1 LSVLLVVDIGNSTTA
16 VGVVS
21 DDRVAQRWRL
31 STITERTAD
40 EYRLLFQGLLASNEM
55 PLEGAA
61 VSSVVPAATAAVQ
74 LAAAD
79 LVAGP
84 VVVVG
89 PGVRTGLAIHTDN
102 PREVG
107 ADRVVNAVAAIER
120 YGAPVVVVDFGT
132 ATTVDVVGPAG
143 DYLGGMIAPGL
154 EVSMNGLVGHTAALR
169 RVELVA
175 PPRAIGRNTVT
186 AIQSGLLYGHAGM
199 IDRAVDMIAN
209 EIDAHP
215 AVVATGGLAPVVAPL
230 CRTEIVVD
238 DSLTLEGLRIVYRLQ
253 GAP

>member
-1 LSVLLVVDIGNSTTA
+1 LSVLLVMDVGNSTTA

-21 DDRVAQRWRL
+21 DDRVADRWRV
-31 STITERTAD
+31 STVTERTAD
-40 EYRLLFQGLLASNEM
+40 EYRLLLRGLLTAIEL

-61 VSSVVPAATAAVQ
+61 VSSVVPAATSAVQ
-74 LAAAD
+74 LAAGD
-79 LVAGP
+79 LVDGP

-107 ADRVVNAVAAIER
+107 ADRVVNAVAAIDR

-143 DYLGGMIAPGL
+143 AYLGGMIAPGL
-154 EVSMNGLVGHTAALR
+154 EVSMDGLVGHTAALR

-175 PPRAIGRNTVT
+175 PPQAIGRNTVT

-199 IDRAVDMIAN
+199 IDRAIDMIAA
-209 EIDAHP
+209 EIEARP

-238 DSLTLEGLRIVYRLQ
+238 DSLTLDGLRIIYRRQ
-253 GAP
+253 GP

>member
-1 LSVLLVVDIGNSTTA
+1 MVDVGNSTTA
-16 VGVVS
+16 VGVVT

-31 STITERTAD
+31 STIAERTAD
-40 EYRLLFQGLLASNEM
+40 EYRLLFHGLLSSSDL

-61 VSSVVPAATAAVQ
+61 ISSVVPAATAAVQ
-74 LAAAD
+74 VAATD
-79 LVAGP
+79 LVDGP

-89 PGVRTGLAIHTDN
+89 PGVRTGIAIHTDN

-107 ADRVVNAVAAIER
+107 ADRVVNAVAAVAR

-132 ATTVDVVGPAG
+132 ATTVDVVGAAG

-154 EVSMNGLVGHTAALR
+154 EVSMDGLVGHTAALR

-175 PPRAIGRNTVT
+175 PPQAIGRNTVS

-199 IDRAVDMIAN
+199 IDRAIEMISD
-209 EIDAHP
+209 EIDARP
-215 AVVATGGLAPVVAPL
+215 SVVATGGLAPVVAPL
-230 CRTEIVVD
+230 CRAEIIVD
-238 DSLTLEGLRIVYRLQ
+238 DSLTLEGLRIIYRLQ
-253 GAP
+253 ASP